1 MFQIT
6 NLFLYKLVFTAAL
19 LIAEA
24 LFLFRQ
30 KKRSGFPIRMAAG
43 TAIMFLIVAAFPI
56 LSYTAVYSSLM
67 FSLFFLLSID

>member
-1 MFQIT
+1 MMFQLT

-30 KKRSGFPIRMAAG
+30 KKRSKFPLRMLLG
-43 TAIMFLIVAAFPI
+43 TAAMFLLKGV
-56 LSYTAVYSSLM
+56 L
-67 FSLFFLLSID
+67 